1 MLLGSKW
8 AATSPLKQKC
18 SKKKYQKDCWG
29 LFKLTKLHVQ
39 SIWKRAVENEWHFL
53 PAWFISW
60 KPWHEALLDLPGVNA
75 VGQVTTWISKSILH
89 SQAVSSLSWPLYDKK
104 HFAKKQPYLLAQEI
118 NYWSR
123 RGSLSAL
130 KQHSTFFF
138 LSYFPLKLAALQK
151 TSWRHPKKL
160 LLLEKL
166 PPSLSLLVHPSGL
179 KTVSLL
185 WKWEGSFITMKEKE
199 LKANSS
205 FLTPPADAASTS
217 ASEGS
222 PQSCEFQKILFWFGF
237 FVAKNTTDNSGH
249 SFSGNSITQL
259 SWQFFV
265 SLLSAAPLLLSSKC
279 DKQCR

>member
-60 KPWHEALLDLPGVNA
+60 KPQHEALLDLPGVNA

-123 RGSLSAL
+123 RGSLSAP

-151 TSWRHPKKL
+151 MSWRHPKKL

-166 PPSLSLLVHPSGL
+166 PSSLSLLVHPSGL
-179 KTVSLL
+179 KQFPHCGSERVPSSQWRRRSWRQTALFWHLLLMQPPPVLLKDHLSPVNSEKFCFGLVSLL
-185 WKWEGSFITMKEKE
+185 PKKPLTTLGIHLVVIQSLNFPD
-199 LKANSS
+199 N
-205 FLTPPADAASTS
+205 FLFPCC
-217 ASEGS
+217 
-222 PQSCEFQKILFWFGF
+222 Q
-237 FVAKNTTDNSGH
+237 
-249 SFSGNSITQL
+249 QL
-259 SWQFFV
+259 H
-265 SLLSAAPLLLSSKC
+265 C
-279 DKQCR
+279 Y